1 MRIAQINM
9 VHNGSTGKI
18 MFGIAEVA
26 RSNGHD
32 AVTFSPR
39 YYQKGKRLQYPDIP
53 DHVYFSSRFASMLH
67 LRFAQLTGIQGCLSL
82 RGALQINKAL
92 KKIKPDIIHLHN
104 LHNRSIN
111 LPILFRYIK
120 KHNIPVVWTL
130 HDCWAFTGQCPHF
143 EIAGCYKWKN
153 GCHHCPQIHEYP
165 NAFVDN
171 TRLMWKLK
179 RKWFTGVENMTIV
192 TPSQWLADL
201 VKQSYLKEYPVVVIN
216 NGIDLSLFTPTES
229 NFREKHGI
237 AADKFVLLGV
247 AAGWGKRKG
256 LDVFIELS
264 KRLDSRFQI
273 VLVGTDDKTDRQ
285 LPDNIISIHRTENQR
300 ELAEIYSAADLF
312 VNPTREEN
320 YPTVNMESLACGTP
334 VLTFRTGGSPE
345 IPDGTCS
352 SVVDKDDIGAMEK
365 EIIRICTEK
374 PYSEADCLKRAKTF
388 DMNDRFEEYVELYT
402 QARIN
407 LGKFK

>member
-9 VHNGSTGKI
+9 VHYGSTGKI
-18 MFGIAEVA
+18 MLGIAEVA

-32 AVTFSPR
+32 AATFSPR

-53 DHVYFSSRFASMLH
+53 DHVYFSNWFENMVH
-67 LRFAQLTGIQGCLSL
+67 LRLAQLTGLIGCFSYF
-82 RGALQINKAL
+82 GT
-92 KKIKPDIIHLHN
+92 KKLIKQMKEFNPDVLHLHN
-104 LHNRSIN
+104 LHNSSIN
-111 LPILFRYIK
+111 LPLLFRYIK
-120 KHNIPVVWTL
+120 KNHVRVVWTL
-130 HDCWAFTGQCPHF
+130 HDCWPFTGHCPYF
-143 EIAGCYKWKN
+143 ELAKCEKWKT
-153 GCHHCPQIHEYP
+153 GCHHCPNYKDYP
-165 NAFVDN
+165 KSFVDN
-171 TRLMWKLK
+171 SSYMYKLK
-179 RKWFTGVENMTIV
+179 KRWFTGADNMILV

-237 AADKFVLLGV
+237 AADKLILLSV

-264 KRLDSRFQI
+264 KRLDSRFQL

-285 LPDNIISIHRTENQR
+285 LPGNIISIHRTENQR

-345 IPDGTCS
+345 IPDETCG
-352 SVVDKDDIGAMEK
+352 SVVECDDIDAMEK
-365 EIIRICTEK
+365 EIIRICTERPFSK
-374 PYSEADCLKRAKTF
+374 EACLNRAREF
-388 DMNDRFEEYVELYT
+388 DMNKRFEEYTELY
-402 QARIN
+402 RSS
-407 LGKFK
+407 KC